1 MSEPVAKRGRYCE
14 QAAADV
20 ITEAQSATHSEA
32 QLIQMLQQENLALKQ
47 RIEDLKKQVS
57 VIVCPH
63 NSPIYDECQTR

>member
-1 MSEPVAKRGRYCE
+1 MKVNSFLVSEPVAKRGRYCE
-14 QAAADV
+14 QDAAAV

-57 VIVCPH
+57 VIA
-63 NSPIYDECQTR
+63 

>member
-14 QAAADV
+14 QAAASAV

-57 VIVCPH
+57 VIAWNKPCF
-63 NSPIYDECQTR
+63 SLIQ